1 MAAIDDATG
10 KLLAARFFPFEGVGG
25 IEKGTKSGIGGTF
38 INRERI

>member
-1 MAAIDDATG
+1 LIS
-10 KLLAARFFPFEGVGG
+10 RCEVSVGG